1 MKRFHALRESTK
13 QVIVIEAAI
22 IIIMVAALAW
32 LWS

>member
-1 MKRFHALRESTK
+1 MKRFYALRESTK
-13 QVIVIEAAI
+13 QLIVIEAAI